1 MTSISLGDLS
11 RLADLSGLDFTDQ
24 ELESLMGD
32 LEKIIGYFNELNEL
46 DTTDVEPT
54 YQVADLENIWREDVV
69 EPSAVTRERLLDLAP
84 DQLDSQIKVPK
95 VL

>member
-69 EPSAVTRERLLDLAP
+69 EPSAVTREQLLGLAP